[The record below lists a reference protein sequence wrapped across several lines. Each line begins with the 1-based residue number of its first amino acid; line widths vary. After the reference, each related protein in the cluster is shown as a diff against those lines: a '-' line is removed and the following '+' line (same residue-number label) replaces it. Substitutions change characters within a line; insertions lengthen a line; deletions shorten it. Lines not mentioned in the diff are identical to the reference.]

1 MMKLFNK
8 WDCEG
13 IKVEEEALR
22 PYIHLPDLLVPRTG
36 GKAAKGQRI
45 WTQKTHIVER
55 FINKLMV
62 PGHIKKHKHKRT
74 SGRNTGKALNVQKIV
89 IRCFEI
95 LEEKTGKN
103 PIQVFIK
110 AIENIAP
117 REEVTAIEYGGARY
131 SKAVEVSPLR
141 RVDLALR
148 YIVWGSYGKSFNKKI
163 KIVDALTTEILAAYN
178 LEVSGSYALAKKL
191 ELERQA
197 DSSR

>member
-1 MMKLFNK
+1 MKLFNK

-13 IKVEEEALR
+13 IKVEEEALK
-22 PYIHLPDLLVPRTG
+22 PYVHLHSLLVPRTG
-36 GKAAKGQRI
+36 GKSAKGQRI
-45 WTQKTHIVER
+45 WTQRTHIVER

-74 SGRNTGKALNVQKIV
+74 SGRNTGKALTVQKIV
-89 IRCFEI
+89 IECFKI

-103 PIQVFIK
+103 PIQVFVK
-110 AIENIAP
+110 AIENMAP

-131 SKAVEVSPLR
+131 SKSIEVSPLR

-148 YIVWGSYGKSFNKKI
+148 YLVWGAYSKSFNSKI
-163 KIVDALTTEILAAYN
+163 KIVDALSNEILAAYK
-178 LEVSGSYALAKKL
+178 LEVSNSYALSKKL